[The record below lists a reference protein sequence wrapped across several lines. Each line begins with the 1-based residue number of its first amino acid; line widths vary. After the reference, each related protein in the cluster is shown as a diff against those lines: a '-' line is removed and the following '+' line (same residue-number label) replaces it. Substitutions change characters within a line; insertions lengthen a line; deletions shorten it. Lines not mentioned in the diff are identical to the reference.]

1 MHGLYNLKKMA
12 ISELEMFA
20 DRYNQRG
27 ELSRSEWEEV
37 DLVAHAAK
45 NLCKIIEA
53 CEDEEAGYSSAAR
66 FNVRGTYSN
75 ENRGGYSNEG
85 RGGYSNEGRG
95 GYSNEGRG
103 GYSGRRDSMGRY
115 SRDNEH
121 LRETLME
128 LRDTTSDDMLRNELQ
143 GFIDKMARMK

>member
-12 ISELEMFA
+12 IDELEMFA

-75 ENRGGYSNEG
+75 ENRGGYSN
-85 RGGYSNEGRG
+85 RMYPDYN
-95 GYSNEGRG
+95 
-103 GYSGRRDSMGRY
+103 YSGKRDSMGRY

-128 LRDTTSDDMLRNELQ
+128 LRDNTSDDMLRNELQ
-143 GFIDKMARMK
+143 GFIDKMARLK